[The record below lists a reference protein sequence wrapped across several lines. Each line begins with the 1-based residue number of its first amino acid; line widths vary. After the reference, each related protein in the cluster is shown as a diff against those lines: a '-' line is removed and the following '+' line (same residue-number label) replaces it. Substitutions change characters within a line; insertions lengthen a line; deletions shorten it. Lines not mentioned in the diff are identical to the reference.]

1 MVKKTMVGLL
11 IAGLLILIIWLGTW
25 YIAGAVWL
33 VSVLVQYEMIKTLK
47 KGDIKPI
54 SPVLIGFTVLLA
66 PVYYFAPE
74 IGMGRLEAV
83 FLLQMI
89 AVSILFVS
97 GIIFKHYNFESI
109 FSSVFTLYYPQLFF
123 VFFYMIIFNGD
134 ENLAR
139 LMLLVA
145 FTSAAMSDTMAY
157 FVGSFMGKTKLA
169 PSISPKK
176 TVEGSVGGIIGA
188 IIGVVIVALI
198 FDQGRFRIMSYV
210 LLAVILSIFAQ
221 LGDLSA
227 SMVKRRYG
235 VKDFGSIM
243 PGHGGFFDRVDSTFF
258 VLPIVYMFFKINLN
272 F

>member
-1 MVKKTMVGLL
+1 MVKKTIVGLL

-25 YIAGAVWL
+25 YIAGAVWI

-54 SPVLIGFTVLLA
+54 SPILIGFTVLLA
-66 PVYYFAPE
+66 PIYYFAP
-74 IGMGRLEAV
+74 V
-83 FLLQMI
+83 FLFQML
-89 AVSILFVS
+89 AVSLIFVS

-109 FSSVFTLYYPQLFF
+109 FSSIFTLYYPQLFF

-134 ENLAR
+134 EDLAR

-145 FTSAAMSDTMAY
+145 FTSAAMSDTGAY

-169 PSISPKK
+169 PSISPNK
-176 TVEGSVGGIIGA
+176 TVEGSVGGILGA

-198 FDQGRFRIMSYV
+198 FDQGRVRIV
-210 LLAVILSIFAQ
+210 
-221 LGDLSA
+221 SA

-243 PGHGGFFDRVDSTFF
+243 PGHGGFFDRVDSTLF
-258 VLPIVYMFFKINLN
+258 VLPVVYMFYIINLVL
-272 F
+272 